1 MVIVPTSS
9 SPLLRPPWARCQ
21 WIGERGEVALGRAG
35 GESVRSVA
43 ARLGRSPS
51 TVSRELRRNVES
63 DRLREVLSVVAPPS
77 LKVVEKSGGSYGNR
91 RGGPPNGPVRASHNA
106 PVGYR
111 DVCPPTISPV
121 ALLWQSSA
129 TGVPGT
135 DDRTPIIR
143 PQAQDQRTSPQS
155 AKPLSNHQPPE
166 DQQINGLMNSR
177 PACRI
182 EAGALSPIDQRSR
195 AVTALL
201 GGSSRFQR
209 GHVFHQLGKL
219 LGRNCRQ
226 RLALGICCTSASY
239 PE

>member
-121 ALLWQSSA
+121 ALLRSEERRVGQ
-129 TGVPGT
+129 
-135 DDRTPIIR
+135 
-143 PQAQDQRTSPQS
+143 
-155 AKPLSNHQPPE
+155 E
-166 DQQINGLMNSR
+166 
-177 PACRI
+177 CR
-182 EAGALSPIDQRSR
+182 
-195 AVTALL
+195 
-201 GGSSRFQR
+201 
-209 GHVFHQLGKL
+209 
-219 LGRNCRQ
+219 C
-226 RLALGICCTSASY
+226 
-239 PE
+239 